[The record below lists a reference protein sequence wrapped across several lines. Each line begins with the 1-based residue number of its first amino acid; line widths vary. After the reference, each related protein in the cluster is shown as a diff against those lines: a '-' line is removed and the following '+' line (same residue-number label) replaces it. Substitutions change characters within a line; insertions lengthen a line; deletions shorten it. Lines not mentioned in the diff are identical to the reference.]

1 MGEVDHARTARL
13 LAELQALVH
22 VGIWEWHIQTHE
34 VYWSDELYQILG
46 HAPGAFEPTFEQLL
60 AHVHPDDVTAV
71 KAYLTR
77 GRREP
82 SLITCEYRVVRA
94 TGEVRTIHSRLRPI
108 FGASGELDMIV
119 GIAQDIT
126 ETKEVQAR
134 LVFSD
139 RMISVGTLAGGVA
152 HEINNPLATI
162 SASLEMI
169 AEARGNS
176 ETRDAT
182 RAVDRIRTIV
192 RGLTAFSR
200 VDDDSRQ
207 PVDINRVMELAIGL
221 ASNEV
226 RHRARLVK
234 HLGAVPPVFA
244 NPARLGHVFLN
255 LLTNAVDAVA
265 EGDANAHEVKIVTR
279 TDDAGWAIVE
289 VHDTGSGIAR
299 DVQARIFDPF
309 FTTKGVGR
317 GTGLGLSIC
326 HGTVRSL
333 GGDITFRTEVR
344 RGTTF
349 LVALPPSSD
358 APRRRTPSTQPKST
372 AGRRGTLLL
381 VDDDVLFTTS
391 LRRMFAVEHDVTVI
405 NDGRIALE
413 RIAKGD
419 RFDVILCDLMMP
431 DLTGAELHAALRD
444 ISPEMADQMIFIT
457 GGAFSPASQQFLE
470 RITNLC
476 FEKPCDLEELRSAVR
491 RRVAARTESSKPL
504 QIR

>member
-1 MGEVDHARTARL
+1 VGEVDHAVRNARL

-22 VGIWEWHIQTHE
+22 VGIWEWNVKTHD
-34 VYWSDELYQILG
+34 VYWSDELYQIFG
-46 HAPGAFEPTFEQLL
+46 HAPGAFAPSFERLL

-71 KAYLTR
+71 KAYFTR
-77 GRREP
+77 GLREP
-82 SLITCEYRVVRA
+82 SPSTCEYRVVRA
-94 TGEVRTIHSRLRPI
+94 TGEIRTIHARLRPI
-108 FGASGELDMIV
+108 FDAKNELEMLV

-169 AEARGNS
+169 AEARGDA
-176 ETRDAT
+176 ETRDA
-182 RAVDRIRTIV
+182 RKAVDRIRTIV
-192 RGLTAFSR
+192 RGLSAFSR

-207 PVDINRVMELAIGL
+207 PVDINRVLDLAIGL
-221 ASNEV
+221 ASNEI

-234 HLGAVPPVFA
+234 QLGAVPPVFA

-255 LLTNAVDAVA
+255 LLTNAAEAVA
-265 EGDANAHEVKIVTR
+265 EGDANSHEVKVVTKV
-279 TDDAGWAIVE
+279 DDAGWAIVE

-299 DVQARIFDPF
+299 DVQGRIFDPF

-326 HGTVRSL
+326 HGTVRAL
-333 GGDITFRTEVR
+333 GGDITFRTEVG

-349 LVALPPSSD
+349 LIALPPSTD
-358 APRRRTPSTQPKST
+358 APRKRPPSNLPKPTTS
-372 AGRRGTLLL
+372 RRGTLLL
-381 VDDDVLFTTS
+381 VDDDVLFTSS
-391 LRRMFAVEHDVTVI
+391 LRRLFASEHDVSVV

-413 RIAKGD
+413 RIAKGE

-431 DLTGAELHAALRD
+431 DLTGAELHAALREL
-444 ISPEMADQMIFIT
+444 SPEMADQMIFIT

-476 FEKPCDLEELRSAVR
+476 FEKPCDLEELRSTVR
-491 RRVAARTESSKPL
+491 RRIAARTP
-504 QIR
+504 

>member
-1 MGEVDHARTARL
+1 MGEVDHAVRNARL

-22 VGIWEWHIQTHE
+22 VGIWEWNVKTND

-46 HAPGAFEPTFEQLL
+46 HPPAAFAPTFEALL
-60 AHVHPDDVTAV
+60 AHVHPDDVTTV
-71 KAYLTR
+71 KAYFTR
-77 GRREP
+77 GRREASP
-82 SLITCEYRVVRA
+82 NTCEYRVVRA
-94 TGEVRTIHSRLRPI
+94 SGEVRTIHSRLRPI
-108 FGASGELDMIV
+108 VDAAGELDMLV
-119 GIAQDIT
+119 GVAQDIT

-169 AEARGNS
+169 AEARGDA
-176 ETRDAT
+176 ETRDAR

-192 RGLTAFSR
+192 RGLSAFSR

-207 PVDINRVMELAIGL
+207 PVDINRVMDLAISL
-221 ASNEV
+221 ASNEI

-234 HLGAVPPVFA
+234 QFGAVPSVFA

-255 LLTNAVDAVA
+255 LLTNAAEA
-265 EGDANAHEVKIVTR
+265 FREGDATNHEVKIVTR
-279 TDDAGWAIVE
+279 TDDAGWAIIE
-289 VHDTGSGIAR
+289 VHDNGSGIAR

-333 GGDITFRTEVR
+333 GGDITFRTQLGKGTTFIIALPPSVEAPRKRTPSAGPKPMPVR
-344 RGTTF
+344 RGT
-349 LVALPPSSD
+349 V
-358 APRRRTPSTQPKST
+358 
-372 AGRRGTLLL
+372 LL
-381 VDDDVLFTTS
+381 VDDDVLFTSS
-391 LRRMFAVEHDVTVI
+391 LRRLFASEHDVTVV

-413 RIAKGD
+413 RLRRGD

-431 DLTGAELHAALRD
+431 ELTGAELHAAIRAF
-444 ISPEMADQMIFIT
+444 SPDVADEMIFIT

-470 RITNLC
+470 RVTNLC
-476 FEKPCDLEELRSAVR
+476 FEKPCDLDELRSAVR
-491 RRVAARTESSKPL
+491 RRIAART
-504 QIR
+504 R

>member
-1 MGEVDHARTARL
+1 MGEVDHAVRTARL

-22 VGIWEWHIQTHE
+22 VGIWEWNVRTNDVH
-34 VYWSDELYQILG
+34 WSDELYQILG
-46 HAPGAFEPTFEQLL
+46 HAPAAFEPTFEQML
-60 AHVHPDDVTAV
+60 AHVHPDDVTTV
-71 KAYLTR
+71 KAFFTR
-77 GRREP
+77 GRREHSP
-82 SLITCEYRVVRA
+82 STCEYRVVRPG
-94 TGEVRTIHSRLRPI
+94 GEVRTIHARLRPI
-108 FGASGELDMIV
+108 LDGAGELEMIV
-119 GIAQDIT
+119 GVAQDIT

-134 LVFSD
+134 MVFSD
-139 RMISVGTLAGGVA
+139 RMISIGTLAGGVA

-169 AEARGNS
+169 AEARGDS
-176 ETRDAT
+176 ETRDAR

-192 RGLTAFSR
+192 RGLGAFSR

-221 ASNEV
+221 ASNEI

-234 HLGAVPPVFA
+234 QLGTVPAVFA
-244 NPARLGHVFLN
+244 NAARLGHVFLN
-255 LLTNAVDAVA
+255 LLTNAAEA
-265 EGDANAHEVKIVTR
+265 FREGDVGQHEVKVVTR
-279 TDDAGWAIVE
+279 TDDAGWAIID
-289 VHDTGSGIAR
+289 VHDNGAGIPR

-309 FTTKGVGR
+309 FTTKGVGQ

-333 GGDITFRTEVR
+333 GGDITFRTQVG

-349 LVALPPSSD
+349 SVALPPSSE
-358 APRRRTPSTQPKST
+358 APRKRTPSNTQKAVT
-372 AGRRGTLLL
+372 GRRGTVLII
-381 VDDDVLFTTS
+381 DDDVLFTSS
-391 LRRMFAVEHDVTVI
+391 LRRMFTAEHDVTVI

-413 RIAKGD
+413 RLRNGD

-431 DLTGAELHAALRD
+431 ELTGADLHAALREL
-444 ISPEMADQMIFIT
+444 SPDLADQMIFIT

-476 FEKPCDLEELRSAVR
+476 FEKPCDLDELRSAVR
-491 RRVAARTESSKPL
+491 RRVAARTS
-504 QIR
+504 

>member
-1 MGEVDHARTARL
+1 VGEVDHAVRTARL

-22 VGIWEWHIQTHE
+22 VGIWEWNIRTHE

-46 HAPGAFEPTFEQLL
+46 HAPGAFEPSFERLL
-60 AHVHPDDVTAV
+60 AHVHTDDVTTV
-71 KAYLTR
+71 KAYFTR

-82 SLITCEYRVVRA
+82 SPITCEYRVVRA
-94 TGEVRTIHSRLRPI
+94 SGEIRTIHARLRPI
-108 FGASGELDMIV
+108 FGAAGELEMLV

-169 AEARGNS
+169 AEARGDS
-176 ETRDAT
+176 ETRDAR

-221 ASNEV
+221 ASNEI

-234 HLGAVPPVFA
+234 HFGAVPAVFA

-255 LLTNAVDAVA
+255 LLTNAAEAVA
-265 EGDANAHEVKIVTR
+265 EGDANSHEVKVVTR
-279 TDDAGWAIVE
+279 TDDAGWAIIE

-299 DVQARIFDPF
+299 DVQGRIFDPF

-326 HGTVRSL
+326 HGTVRAL
-333 GGDITFRTEVR
+333 GGDITFRTEVA

-349 LVALPPSSD
+349 IIALPPSSD
-358 APRRRTPSTQPKST
+358 TPRKRTPSNLPKP
-372 AGRRGTLLL
+372 AGRRGTVLL
-381 VDDDVLFTTS
+381 VDDDVLFTNS
-391 LRRMFAVEHDVTVI
+391 LRRVFAVEHDVTVI

-413 RIAKGD
+413 RIAKGE

-431 DLTGAELHAALRD
+431 DLTGAELHAALREL
-444 ISPEMADQMIFIT
+444 SPEMADQMIFIT

-491 RRVAARTESSKPL
+491 RRVAARTE
-504 QIR
+504 

>member
-1 MGEVDHARTARL
+1 VGEVDTAVRSARL

-22 VGIWEWHIQTHE
+22 VGIWEWNVKTND
-34 VYWSDELYQILG
+34 VFWSDELYQILG

-71 KAYLTR
+71 KAYFTR

-82 SLITCEYRVVRA
+82 SPSSCEYRVVRA
-94 TGEVRTIHSRLRPI
+94 SGQVRTIHARLRPI
-108 FGASGELDMIV
+108 FDAATELEMIV
-119 GIAQDIT
+119 GVAQDIT
-126 ETKEVQAR
+126 ETQEVQAR
-134 LVFSD
+134 MVFSD

-169 AEARGNS
+169 AEQHNDA
-176 ETRDAT
+176 ETRDAR

-207 PVDINRVMELAIGL
+207 PVDINRVMDLAVGL
-221 ASNEV
+221 ASNEI
-226 RHRARLVK
+226 RHRARIVK
-234 HLGAVPPVFA
+234 QLGAVPPVFA
-244 NPARLGHVFLN
+244 NAARLGHVFLN
-255 LLTNAVDAVA
+255 LLTNAAEA
-265 EGDANAHEVKIVTR
+265 FGEGDAQNHEVKIITR
-279 TDDAGWAIVE
+279 TDDAGWAIIE
-289 VHDTGSGIAR
+289 VHDNGCGIAR

-309 FTTKGVGR
+309 FTTKDVGR

-333 GGDITFRTEVR
+333 GGDITFRTQVGK
-344 RGTTF
+344 GTTF
-349 LVALPPSSD
+349 VVALPPSSE
-358 APRRRTPSTQPKST
+358 APRKRAPSNVQKAMSS
-372 AGRRGTLLL
+372 RRGTVLLI
-381 VDDDVLFTTS
+381 DDDVLFTSS
-391 LRRMFAVEHDVTVI
+391 LRRLFASEHDVTVI

-413 RIAKGD
+413 RLRGGEQ
-419 RFDVILCDLMMP
+419 FDVILCDLMMP
-431 DLTGAELHAALRD
+431 EVTGAEIHAALRD
-444 ISPEMADQMIFIT
+444 LSSELADQVIFVT

-476 FEKPCDLEELRSAVR
+476 FEKPCDLDELRSAVR
-491 RRVAARTESSKPL
+491 RRVAART
-504 QIR
+504 Q